1 MKEKRQMN
9 RIIKIA
15 LMALLTAGI
24 FYLPGVTTAE
34 VSAQAAQDFTVV
46 NKTGIEIYALYVTPN
61 NSDDWGDDILGAD
74 TLANNDELDIVFNRK
89 EKATY
94 WDIRIE
100 DADGNYIEWDKF
112 NLRKIS
118 KITLYYKN
126 RKPTAV
132 IE

>member
-1 MKEKRQMN
+1 MN

-34 VSAQAAQDFTVV
+34 VSAQAAQDFMVV

-74 TLANNDELDIVFNRK
+74 TLPNNNELDIVFNRK

-126 RKPTAV
+126 RKPTAI

>member
-1 MKEKRQMN
+1 MKRMV
-9 RIIKIA
+9 KIT
-15 LMALLTAGI
+15 LLVMLTAGI
-24 FYLPGVTTAE
+24 FYLPGVTTTE
-34 VSAQAAQDFTVV
+34 VSAQAAQDFMVV

-74 TLANNDELDIVFNRK
+74 TLPNNNELDIVFNRK

-126 RKPTAV
+126 RKPTAI

>member
-1 MKEKRQMN
+1 MK
-9 RIIKIA
+9 RIVRIA
-15 LMALLTAGI
+15 LLALLTAGI
-24 FYLPGVTTAE
+24 FYLPGVTTRE

-46 NKTGIEIYALYVTPN
+46 NKTGIEIYALYVSPN

-74 TLANNDELDIVFNRK
+74 TLENNDELDIVFARQ
-89 EKATY
+89 EKATF

-100 DADGNYIEWDKF
+100 DKDGNYVVWNKF

-118 KITLYYKN
+118 QVTLFYKN

-132 IE
+132 VE

>member
-1 MKEKRQMN
+1 MK
-9 RIIKIA
+9 RIFKIA

-46 NKTGIEIYALYVTPN
+46 NKTGIEIYALYVTPHN
-61 NSDDWGDDILGAD
+61 AKDWGDDILGAD
-74 TLANNDELDIVFNRK
+74 TLPANDELDIVFGRT
-89 EKATY
+89 EKATM
-94 WDIRIE
+94 WDLRVE
-100 DADGNYIEWDKF
+100 DSEGNFIEWDNF

-126 RKPTAV
+126 KKPTAV
-132 IE
+132 VE

>member
-1 MKEKRQMN
+1 MN

-74 TLANNDELDIVFNRK
+74 TLPNNNELDIVFARK

-100 DADGNYIEWDKF
+100 DADGNFIEWDKF

-118 KITLYYKN
+118 KITLLYKN
-126 RKPTAV
+126 RKPTAI

>member
-1 MKEKRQMN
+1 MN

-74 TLANNDELDIVFNRK
+74 TLPNNNELDIVFNRK
-89 EKATY
+89 EKATF

-100 DADGNYIEWDKF
+100 DADGSYIEWDKF

-126 RKPTAV
+126 RKPTAI

>member
-1 MKEKRQMN
+1 M
-9 RIIKIA
+9 
-15 LMALLTAGI
+15 
-24 FYLPGVTTAE
+24 
-34 VSAQAAQDFTVV
+34 VV

-74 TLANNDELDIVFNRK
+74 TLPNNNELDIVFNRK

-126 RKPTAV
+126 RKPTAI

>member
-1 MKEKRQMN
+1 MN

-74 TLANNDELDIVFNRK
+74 TLPNNNELDIVFNRK

-94 WDIRIE
+94 WDLRIE
-100 DADGNYIEWDKF
+100 DADGNFIEWDKF

-126 RKPTAV
+126 RKPTAIV
-132 IE
+132 E

>member
-1 MKEKRQMN
+1 MN

-74 TLANNDELDIVFNRK
+74 TLPNNNELDIVFARK

-126 RKPTAV
+126 RKSTAI

>member
-1 MKEKRQMN
+1 MKRMV
-9 RIIKIA
+9 KIT
-15 LMALLTAGI
+15 LLVMLTAGI

-34 VSAQAAQDFTVV
+34 VSAQAAQDFMVV

-74 TLANNDELDIVFNRK
+74 TLPNNNELDIVFNRK
-89 EKATY
+89 EKATF

-126 RKPTAV
+126 RKPTAI

>member
-1 MKEKRQMN
+1 MN

-34 VSAQAAQDFTVV
+34 VSAQAAQDFMVV

-74 TLANNDELDIVFNRK
+74 TLPNNNELDIVFARK

-126 RKPTAV
+126 RKPTAI

>member
-1 MKEKRQMN
+1 MKRMV
-9 RIIKIA
+9 KIT
-15 LMALLTAGI
+15 LLVMLTAGI

-34 VSAQAAQDFTVV
+34 VSAQAAQDFMVV

-74 TLANNDELDIVFNRK
+74 TLPNNNELDIVFNRK

-126 RKPTAV
+126 RKPTAI

>member
-1 MKEKRQMN
+1 MN

-74 TLANNDELDIVFNRK
+74 TLPNNNELDIVFARK

-100 DADGNYIEWDKF
+100 DADGNFIEWDKF

-126 RKPTAV
+126 RKPTAI